1 MKKLAAMP
9 ATQGLLV
16 KVVAAYNAG
25 PAPVD
30 RWNTQV
36 RDNGDP
42 LLFIESVPYYE
53 TRAYLNA
60 VLRNYFV
67 YQMEQQG
74 SSPVLKAMAQGM
86 WTRFPDGKKTEAVRM
101 SAPEQVARAD

>member
-1 MKKLAAMP
+1 M
-9 ATQGLLV
+9 
-16 KVVAAYNAG
+16 
-25 PAPVD
+25 
-30 RWNTQV
+30 

-74 SSPVLKAMAQGM
+74 QLAGAQGDGAGHVDALSGRQEDRGRPHVHTGTSRPCRL
-86 WTRFPDGKKTEAVRM
+86 TRLCPSSRSTSR
-101 SAPEQVARAD
+101 S